1 MQIALYF
8 WFMLTRVLGLAVG
21 LLSFT
26 ASAQAQAQ
34 LFSIPDGTVG
44 LTPIAG
50 KITAVEQRRLP
61 LGDAVMGSE
70 TRVTLQ
76 FNLAGCLD
84 QVMPL
89 VTHSEVQ
96 GRRVTLYVT
105 ALNAH
110 NQRSQTARCIAMPQ
124 ASSQVAVPGV
134 FQRNQIR
141 VVFLGQQ
148 GSSAATPS
156 R

>member
-1 MQIALYF
+1 
-8 WFMLTRVLGLAVG
+8 MLTRVLGLAAG

-26 ASAQAQAQ
+26 ASAQAQ

-50 KITAVEQRRLP
+50 KITAVEQRRVP
-61 LGDAVMGSE
+61 LGDAIMGSE

-84 QVMPL
+84 QLMPL
-89 VTHSEVQ
+89 VTHSEVR

-110 NQRSQTARCIAMPQ
+110 NQRSQTARCIAIPQ
-124 ASSQVAVPGV
+124 ASSQVAIPGV
-134 FQRNQIR
+134 FQRNQIQ
-141 VVFLGQQ
+141 VVFLGKAD
-148 GSSAATPS
+148 SSAVTSGNSAIRKPL
-156 R
+156 